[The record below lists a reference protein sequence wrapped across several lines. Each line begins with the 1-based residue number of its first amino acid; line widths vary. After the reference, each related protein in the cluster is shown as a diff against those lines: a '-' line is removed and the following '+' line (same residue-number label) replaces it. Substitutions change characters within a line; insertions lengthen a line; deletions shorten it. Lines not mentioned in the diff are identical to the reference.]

1 MTIRKIAISLIVLV
15 LTTVGLIVF
24 STDSTQ
30 NAARFGYKAE
40 SNRFLALKNAEART
54 AVVIKNKYKKGEK
67 LSPKEL
73 KSILYTVGFR
83 GEALKTAWA
92 TAMKE
97 STGRPRSHNKNS
109 QTGDNSYGLFQIN
122 MIGSLGP
129 ARLKQFDLEKNG
141 DLFNPIRNAEIAFF
155 MSNGGKNWS
164 AWGGV
169 SDRTLFWMKK
179 FPK

>member
-1 MTIRKIAISLIVLV
+1 
-15 LTTVGLIVF
+15 
-24 STDSTQ
+24 
-30 NAARFGYKAE
+30 
-40 SNRFLALKNAEART
+40 
-54 AVVIKNKYKKGEK
+54 
-67 LSPKEL
+67 
-73 KSILYTVGFR
+73 
-83 GEALKTAWA
+83 
-92 TAMKE
+92 
-97 STGRPRSHNKNS
+97 
-109 QTGDNSYGLFQIN
+109 